1 MSVSIA
7 QGVVAVAPKQIVAG
21 TNITTSETVTTI
33 TINSTGGG
41 GGGGSVNSGSVAI
54 DFGATPGT
62 NFVSVDVTG
71 QATIT
76 GTSKVKAY
84 KAIQATATH
93 NEYEHIVVPLNLS
106 VGNIVA
112 GTGFTVYATTDLRL
126 DGTFNINWEWV

>member
-21 TNITTSETVTTI
+21 TNITTSETATTI

-41 GGGGSVNSGSVAI
+41 GGGGGVNSGSVAI

-93 NEYEHIVVPLNLS
+93 TEYEHIVVPLNLS

>member
-21 TNITTSETVTTI
+21 TNITTSETATTI

-84 KAIQATATH
+84 RAIQATATH

>member
-21 TNITTSETVTTI
+21 TNITTSETDTTI

-71 QATIT
+71 QAAIT